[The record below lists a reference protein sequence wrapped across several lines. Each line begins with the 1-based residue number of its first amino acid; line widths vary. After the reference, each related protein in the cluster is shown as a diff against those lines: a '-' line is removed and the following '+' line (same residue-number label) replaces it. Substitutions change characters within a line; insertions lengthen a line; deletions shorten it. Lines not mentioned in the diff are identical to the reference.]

1 MRWVGVLRLIPE
13 PDGIASRVIV
23 GLGARAEHADSQNK
37 KPATSFDVAG
47 LAGTPV
53 AVLAVGEPSE
63 FCSRP
68 SASGPKALAVRP
80 LPGASTSP
88 LKELAGPSRAQL
100 ENKGGR
106 AKAIDPAHPC
116 LGPRSSDLQNAVQAA
131 RMPH

>member
-23 GLGARAEHADSQNK
+23 GLWARAEHADSQNK

-88 LKELAGPSRAQL
+88 LKELAVPSRAPL
-100 ENKGGR
+100 KDRAGR
-106 AKAIDPAHPC
+106 REVIDPAHPFISA
-116 LGPRSSDLQNAVQAA
+116 GSSGLQNAVQAA
-131 RMPH
+131 GLLH

>member
-88 LKELAGPSRAQL
+88 LKELAVPSRAPL
-100 ENKGGR
+100 KDR
-106 AKAIDPAHPC
+106 ASRREVIDPAHPFISA
-116 LGPRSSDLQNAVQAA
+116 GSSGLQNAVQAA
-131 RMPH
+131 GLLH

>member
-1 MRWVGVLRLIPE
+1 MLHRQPIAHPLRVH
-13 PDGIASRVIV
+13 DACVSRIRSCP
-23 GLGARAEHADSQNK
+23 GGSSSKRK

-68 SASGPKALAVRP
+68 SATGPKALAVRP

-88 LKELAGPSRAQL
+88 LKELAVPSRAPL
-100 ENKGGR
+100 KDRAGR
-106 AKAIDPAHPC
+106 REVIDPAHPFISA
-116 LGPRSSDLQNAVQAA
+116 GSSGLQNAVQAA
-131 RMPH
+131 GLLH